1 MTSTLSPAPDSTPD
15 GGDRWARRPS
25 AAATSESRGKRP
37 VWRRPRYLVAAAIVL
52 VVALPAWSLGTYLA
66 RPSTDPTSVR
76 AVEWL
81 RRHGG
86 SSAVNQAEH
95 VWYEHHKPPVG
106 GHPRQALPAAA
117 ALPSTSV
124 PAPSVNSPTT
134 LPAPVPTIG
143 GSGGTGVTLARLA
156 PVRPLAQPALPGE
169 GVWVVA
175 QGTATNPIVA
185 TTEVRP
191 DPVHTSLL
199 AGVARIQTGRT
210 RLELLPG
217 TEEPGGSFPTN
228 GQVPPADRPH
238 LLAAFNAGF
247 QHRGSN
253 GGWTAG
259 GRTVGAMRPGAASL
273 VIKAD
278 GTATVGQWG
287 RDVNPGPDVVAV
299 RQNLDLVVDGGVPVP
314 GVDQDANRRWG
325 ATLGNAQFVWRSG
338 VGVTADGALVYVGGP
353 GLSIQTLAAVLVAA
367 GAVRAMELDINT
379 IWVQFFVYHQT
390 PTGLVG
396 TKLLPEMHHD
406 PNHYLVPQTRDFFAL
421 VG

>member
-1 MTSTLSPAPDSTPD
+1 
-15 GGDRWARRPS
+15 
-25 AAATSESRGKRP
+25 
-37 VWRRPRYLVAAAIVL
+37 VWRRPRYLVLTAIVV
-52 VVALPAWSLGTYLA
+52 VVAVPAWSLGSYLA
-66 RPSTDPTSVR
+66 RPSTDPMSVR

-86 SSAVNQAEH
+86 ASVVNETEH

-106 GHPRQALPAAA
+106 GRPKQALPAAA
-117 ALPSTSV
+117 ALPSTSIVPVPGNGHPPSV
-124 PAPSVNSPTT
+124 PAPGPT
-134 LPAPVPTIG
+134 VD
-143 GSGGTGVTLARLA
+143 GSGGTGVTLARLS
-156 PVRPLAQPALPGE
+156 PIRPLAQPGLPGE

-175 QGTATNPIVA
+175 QGTAANPIIA

-199 AGVARIQTGRT
+199 AGVARVQTGRGQ

-228 GQVPPADRPH
+228 GQVPPAERPH
-238 LLAAFNAGF
+238 LLGAFNAGF

-253 GGWTAG
+253 GGWMAG
-259 GRTVGAMRPGAASL
+259 GRTVGTMRAGAASL
-273 VIKAD
+273 VIRAD

-299 RQNLDLVVDGGVPVP
+299 RQNLDLVVDGGAVVP

-338 VGVTADGALVYVGGP
+338 VGVTSDGALVYVGGP

-396 TKLLPEMHHD
+396 TKLLPDMHHD